1 MVTFSVT
8 RGQVREGRD
17 VRKWDMDSTGDTGEP
32 GDAEERGEQ
41 EELTEELSPAAGRIL
56 EAASRLF
63 YEQGIRAVGVDAIV
77 EEADVAKVTL
87 YNNFGSKDELAAA
100 YVRDRRARWQGWIED
115 FVDEE
120 EEPARKVIAIFD
132 ALERWVE
139 EGGFRGS
146 AAINA
151 FSEISDPEHPVRVA
165 AQEYKDW
172 TQGYLRRLAAQ
183 AGSEAP
189 DKLAERV
196 WILLE
201 GATITSVMEE
211 SLLPVREARDLVAT
225 LV

>member
-1 MVTFSVT
+1 MSSA
-8 RGQVREGRD
+8 E
-17 VRKWDMDSTGDTGEP
+17 DSGGLNQDTQQG
-32 GDAEERGEQ
+32 AEEGTEAGS
-41 EELTEELSPAAGRIL
+41 EELSPAAGRIL

-100 YVRDRRARWQGWIED
+100 YVRDRRGRWQRWIQD
-115 FVDEE
+115 FVDET
-120 EEPARKVIAIFD
+120 EEPSRKLVVIFD
-132 ALERWVE
+132 ALERWLE
-139 EGGFRGS
+139 LGGYRGS

-151 FSEISDPEHPVRVA
+151 FSEISDPEHPVRIA

-172 TQGYLRRLAAQ
+172 TQSYLRELAEE
-183 AGSEAP
+183 AGSADP
-189 DKLAERV
+189 GKLAERV

-211 SLLPVREARDLVAT
+211 SSAPVREAREVAAT

>member
-1 MVTFSVT
+1 MSSA
-8 RGQVREGRD
+8 E
-17 VRKWDMDSTGDTGEP
+17 DSSETDQ
-32 GDAEERGEQ
+32 EQ
-41 EELTEELSPAAGRIL
+41 EESQEEDLSPAAGRIL

-100 YVRDRRARWQGWIED
+100 YVRDRRARWQHWIES
-115 FVDEE
+115 FVNKED
-120 EEPARKVIAIFD
+120 EPASKLGAIFA
-132 ALERWVE
+132 ALEEWME
-139 EGGFRGS
+139 SGGFRGS

-151 FSEISDPEHPVRVA
+151 FSEISDSEHPVRIA

-172 TQGYLRRLAAQ
+172 TQGYLRELAAE
-183 AGSEAP
+183 AGSGNP
-189 DKLAERV
+189 DKLGERL

-211 SLLPVREARDLVAT
+211 SLLPVREAKEMAT
-225 LV
+225 ALI

>member
-1 MVTFSVT
+1 MS
-8 RGQVREGRD
+8 GSEGPEGLD
-17 VRKWDMDSTGDTGEP
+17 QGAEDTGDTVEDVEG
-32 GDAEERGEQ
+32 AEGGT
-41 EELTEELSPAAGRIL
+41 EESPEEGAGELSPAASRIL

-100 YVRDRRARWQGWIED
+100 YVRERRGRWQRWIQG
-115 FVDEE
+115 FVDEAE
-120 EEPARKVIAIFD
+120 ESSRKLVVIFD
-132 ALERWVE
+132 ALERWLEV
-139 EGGFRGS
+139 GGYRGS

-151 FSEISDPEHPVRVA
+151 FSEISDPEHPARVA
-165 AQEYKDW
+165 AQEYKEW
-172 TQGYLRRLAAQ
+172 TQGYLKELAGE
-183 AGSEAP
+183 AGSKDP
-189 DKLAERV
+189 DKLAERI

-211 SLLPVREARDLVAT
+211 SSAPVHEARELAQT